1 MSHIQL
7 YYFSI
12 KEVVINIWK
21 FQLIRSHLNN
31 YVFRQIFD
39 EGMNF
44 VTKIIAYVNVTQT
57 SQSCR
62 SSNF

>member
-21 FQLIRSHLNN
+21 FQLIRSRLNN
-31 YVFRQIFD
+31 HVFRQIFD
-39 EGMNF
+39 KEMNF

-57 SQSCR
+57 VTQSIM
-62 SSNF
+62 